1 MRPFLVAALLCGFG
15 DAVASA
21 QWQLQAIKSD
31 ADFRGLCAVG
41 PTVAWVSG
49 TKGTFG
55 RTADGGKT
63 WTAGTVADAEK
74 LDFQA
79 GADSAGAFSIAF
91 RDRNHGVIVGGDYL
105 KPDSMEAT
113 GAVTTDGGKTW
124 TLHQGAAAVPVR
136 HLLGER
142 SVGGRW
148 HLRLRRFGGRRRQLE
163 ESGPREVQQRFV
175 QRNRRWLGRRP
186 EGPDRKVRQS
196 RQVVGSRPLL
206 SLLRCPPTSARSRL

>member
-105 KPDSMEAT
+105 KPDSTEAT
-113 GAVTTDGGKTW
+113 GAVTADGGKTW
-124 TLHQGAAAVPVR
+124 TLIKAPLPFRSGISWAKDRWVAVGTSGSDASVDDGANWKNLDRGRYNSVSFSATGDGWAVGPK
-136 HLLGER
+136 
-142 SVGGRW
+142 GRIAK
-148 HLRLRRFGGRRRQLE
+148 
-163 ESGPREVQQRFV
+163 FV
-175 QRNRRWLGRRP
+175 KA
-186 EGPDRKVRQS
+186 DK
-196 RQVVGSRPLL
+196 
-206 SLLRCPPTSARSRL
+206 